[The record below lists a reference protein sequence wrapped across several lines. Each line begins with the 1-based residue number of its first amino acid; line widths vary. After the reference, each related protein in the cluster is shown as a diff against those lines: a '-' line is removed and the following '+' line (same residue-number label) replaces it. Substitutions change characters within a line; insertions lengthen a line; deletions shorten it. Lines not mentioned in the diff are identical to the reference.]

1 MLSRGE
7 GTAELQS
14 ICRLDGGRRLVSV
27 LSPDRLFGR
36 DTVSAAVDEA
46 MGAKRVGM
54 ADNAQGAA
62 NEQQFIV
69 FRLGREEYA
78 IPIGAIDEVTR
89 RPRDLTNV
97 PKSPAF
103 IEGVMNLRGSV
114 IPVIDQRRRFDLPE
128 AQPNDRQ
135 RIIVITFDGLRAG
148 FLVDGISELLKI
160 PTAAIGP
167 APELSEEQVRL
178 ISRVANLEDQNRM
191 ILIVDAPRL
200 LDRQELGLLRKIGRS
215 EPEPAS

>member
-1 MLSRGE
+1 
-7 GTAELQS
+7 
-14 ICRLDGGRRLVSV
+14 V

-36 DTVSAAVDEA
+36 ETLPVAVNEVMD
-46 MGAKRVGM
+46 AKRTDM
-54 ADNAQGAA
+54 ADGGRSTKD
-62 NEQQFIV
+62 EQQFVV
-69 FRLGREEYA
+69 FRLGGGEYA

-89 RPRDLTNV
+89 RPDELTRV
-97 PKSPAF
+97 PKAPAF
-103 IEGVMNLRGSV
+103 VEGVMNLRGAV

-128 AQPNDRQ
+128 AEPNGRQ
-135 RIIVITFDGLRAG
+135 RVIVITFDGLRAG
-148 FLVDGISELLKI
+148 FLVDGVSELLKI
-160 PTAAIGP
+160 PASAIGP

-191 ILIVDAPRL
+191 LLIVDAPQL